1 MSYNL
6 EEQDQIEQ
14 LRAFWQRWGTAISAL
29 LLVAALA
36 WAGYSGWH
44 WWARRRAAQASSLYS
59 QLSQRLASSD
69 LAGAAPIWGKL
80 RKDFG
85 STAYA
90 QMAAL
95 ALAHGYVDSAQ
106 PAQAEPVLQWACSHG
121 PVAAQR
127 AAAMLNLA
135 ALQLDSRQY
144 AQALRTLRTA
154 PTPAFAP
161 LFLAGR
167 GDVYAAQGR
176 RAQAREDYTK
186 ALSELPADA
195 ALRELLR
202 IKLDSVGGAA

>member
-14 LRAFWQRWGTAISAL
+14 LREFWQRWGTAISGVL
-29 LLVAALA
+29 LLAALA

-44 WWARRRAAQASSLYS
+44 WWMRRRAAQASSLYS
-59 QLSQRLASSD
+59 QLSQRIASSD
-69 LAGAAPIWGKL
+69 LAGAAPIWVKL
-80 RKDFG
+80 RKDYA

-106 PAQAEPVLQWACSHG
+106 PAQAEPILQWACSHG
-121 PVAAQR
+121 PVPAQR

-135 ALQLDSRQY
+135 ALQIDARQY
-144 AQALRTLRTA
+144 RQALQTLQTA
-154 PTPAFAP
+154 PTSAFAP

-176 RAQAREDYTK
+176 RAQARKDYTE
-186 ALSELPADA
+186 ALAKLPADA

-202 IKLDSVGGAA
+202 IKLDSVGVAA